1 MSFKRFKH
9 NRNRKILRGFEE
21 TSLSSVSDVDK
32 REREEE
38 KANNTMG
45 SAFLGINH

>member
-21 TSLSSVSDVDK
+21 TSLSSVSGVDK
-32 REREEE
+32 GEREEE
-38 KANNTMG
+38 KADKTVRW
-45 SAFLGINH
+45 SY